1 MEFKFKSYENCL
13 SFAVD
18 ENYKFVNLS
27 NAFETDDKSIL
38 LRHDIDFSLD
48 HALKFAEIEKSLN
61 IQATYFVRTHC
72 RYYNALSYS
81 SKEILNK
88 LESMGHIIGLH
99 FEEDY
104 YTEENLYESIQLEKT
119 ILDSLLHN
127 PIKHIAPHEPT
138 RTNRMEYDINRLAEV
153 GIDFQA
159 YDKKIL
165 EKYKYIS
172 DSSGKFKDGFLEE
185 HLVKNKETYLYV
197 LTHPVWWYENSPV
210 ERY

>member
-1 MEFKFKSYENCL
+1 MEFKFSSYENCL
-13 SFAVD
+13 NFAVE

-27 NAFETDDKSIL
+27 NALESNEKSIL

-48 HALKFAEIEKSLN
+48 HAIKIAEIEKSLDV
-61 IQATYFVRTHC
+61 QATYFVRTHC
-72 RYYNALSYS
+72 KYYNALSYS

-88 LESMGHIIGLH
+88 LESLGHIVGLH

-104 YTEENLYESIQLEKT
+104 YPEENLYESIHLEKQ
-119 ILDSLLHN
+119 ILDSFLQTPLQ
-127 PIKHIAPHEPT
+127 HIAPHEPT
-138 RTNRMEYDINRLAEV
+138 RTNRLEYDDNRLKEV
-153 GIDFQA
+153 GIKFQA
-159 YDKKIL
+159 YDKDLL

-197 LTHPVWWYENSPV
+197 LTHPVWWFENSPV

>member
-1 MEFKFKSYENCL
+1 MEFKFSSYENCL
-13 SFAVD
+13 SFALE
-18 ENYKFVNLS
+18 ENYNFVNLS
-27 NAFETDDKSIL
+27 NALDSDGKSIL

-61 IQATYFVRTHC
+61 VQATYFVRTHC
-72 RYYNALSYS
+72 KYYNTLSYS

-88 LESMGHIIGLH
+88 LESLGHIIGLH

-104 YTEENLYESIQLEKT
+104 YAEENLYESIHLEKK
-119 ILDSLLHN
+119 ILDSLLN
-127 PIKHIAPHEPT
+127 SPLKHIAPHEPT
-138 RTNRMEYDINRLAEV
+138 RTNRLAYDKNRLNEV
-153 GIDFQA
+153 GINFQA
-159 YDKKIL
+159 YDEDIL

-185 HLVKNKETYLYV
+185 HLVKNKETHLYV
-197 LTHPVWWYENSPV
+197 LTHPVWWFENSPV